1 MTTYT
6 NTNTNTKTKISD
18 LDLSIDTK
26 KKENRCYVIQSLR
39 FDNQKPADDFKLL
52 CKRLNLRTNQAV
64 FEYMIRCTNYV
75 LDELAAK
82 SKTKSNTN

>member
-1 MTTYT
+1 MTT
-6 NTNTNTKTKISD
+6 NTRTKTKTKISD

-26 KKENRCYVIQSLR
+26 KKENRRYVIQSLR
-39 FDNQKPADDFKLL
+39 FDNQKPADDFKQLY
-52 CKRLNLRTNQAV
+52 KRLNLRTNQAA

-82 SKTKSNTN
+82 SKSNNN